1 MNVETANKIKSSM
14 KGDLLPEQFK
24 KLEAIYTTNAIE
36 SLNFSLR

>member
-24 KLEAIYTTNAIE
+24 KLEAMT
-36 SLNFSLR
+36 L